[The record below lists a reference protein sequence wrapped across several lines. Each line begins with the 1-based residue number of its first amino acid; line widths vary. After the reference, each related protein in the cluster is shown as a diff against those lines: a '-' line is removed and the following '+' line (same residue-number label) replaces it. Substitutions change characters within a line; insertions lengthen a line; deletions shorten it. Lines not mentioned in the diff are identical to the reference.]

1 MVPRVI
7 RPLRPGEHRAAAAL
21 FAATYPAR
29 AGEAANWGNAEAVGS
44 PRRYVAAVGAPQ
56 RVVAYGAIWRVR
68 PGKFRMDLIV
78 SPGWRRRGIG
88 GWLLAHLG
96 GQARIAGA
104 ATLQARAEDDGGESL
119 AFLAGRGFAETMRM
133 RRQVLDVAGARLAAH
148 ARLPGRLAGGGIVIG
163 ALEDEQDRVAAF
175 WERFCDLFNAAREGW
190 PDPDPGPVD
199 ALTPQEFQHRHRAYE
214 ADAGPDA
221 DRCFLAR
228 REDLYL
234 GFTGALGTAVRPAF
248 RGQGIAT
255 ALKVR
260 TITDARDRGVATLR
274 TSTGNPA
281 MLRVN
286 ERLGFRTTST
296 EIRLIQTLLRPAG
309 AWLPHDGQ
317 RDRAHVS
324 CRHAGARPGRHA
336 VGRGPRVPGP
346 VPLIGSAG

>member
-1 MVPRVI
+1 MVSRVI
-7 RPLRPGEHRAAAAL
+7 RPLRPGDYRAAAAL

-29 AGEAANWGNAEAVGS
+29 AGETVNWHEAGAAGS
-44 PRRYVAAVGAPQ
+44 PRRYVAAAGSPQ
-56 RVVAYGAIWRVR
+56 RVVAYGAIWGVR

-78 SPGWRRRGIG
+78 AASRRRCGIG

-96 GQARIAGA
+96 DQARIAGA
-104 ATLQARAEDDGGESL
+104 ATLQARVEDDGRESL
-119 AFLAGRGFAETMRM
+119 AFLVARSFVETMRM

-148 ARLPGRLAGGGIVIG
+148 ARLAGRLACRGIVIG
-163 ALEDEQDRVAAF
+163 ALEDEQDRVAVF
-175 WERFCDLFNAAREGW
+175 WERFCDLYNAAREGW

-199 ALTPQEFQHRHRAYE
+199 ALTPREFQHRHRMYE
-214 ADAGPDA
+214 ADVGTGA
-221 DRCFLAR
+221 DRGFLAR

-234 GFTGALGTAVRPAF
+234 GFTSALGTAVRPAF

-260 TITDARDRGVATLR
+260 AITDARDRGVATLR

-296 EIRLIQTLLRPAG
+296 EIRLIQTL
-309 AWLPHDGQ
+309 
-317 RDRAHVS
+317 
-324 CRHAGARPGRHA
+324 
-336 VGRGPRVPGP
+336 
-346 VPLIGSAG
+346 

>member
-1 MVPRVI
+1 MVSRVI
-7 RPLRPGEHRAAAAL
+7 RPLRPGDCQAAAAL
-21 FAATYPAR
+21 FAAAYPAR
-29 AGEAANWGNAEAVGS
+29 AGETVDWRDGGAVRS
-44 PRRYVAAVGAPQ
+44 SRRFVAAAGSPQ

-68 PGKFRMDLIV
+68 PGKFRMDLVV
-78 SPGWRRRGIG
+78 SPGWRRCGIG

-96 GQARIAGA
+96 DQARIAGA

-119 AFLAGRGFAETMRM
+119 AFLVARGFVETMRM
-133 RRQVLDVAGARLAAH
+133 RHQVLHLAEARLAAH
-148 ARLPGRLAGGGIVIG
+148 AGLAGRLACGGIVIG
-163 ALEDEQDRVAAF
+163 ALEDEQNRVATF
-175 WERFCDLFNAAREGW
+175 WQRFCDLFNAAREGW

-199 ALTPQEFQHRHRAYE
+199 ALTPQEFQRHYRTYE
-214 ADAGPDA
+214 ADPGAGA

-234 GFTGALGTAVRPAF
+234 GFTGALGTGVRPDF

-260 TITDARDRGVATLR
+260 AINDARDRGVATLG

-309 AWLPHDGQ
+309 A
-317 RDRAHVS
+317 
-324 CRHAGARPGRHA
+324 
-336 VGRGPRVPGP
+336 
-346 VPLIGSAG
+346 